1 MQSSTFL
8 LTNELL
14 FKSFMIG
21 AQNVILEKNQLN
33 AINVF
38 PVPDGDTGSNLAS
51 MMSSILERS
60 KLGKTSGETVQ
71 SIADAAIVGARGNSG
86 IIFAQYIIG
95 FSSGIQ
101 NDTVDTDTFINSV
114 EKAANFAYQ
123 SISKPVEGTM
133 ITVMRTWAVAMK
145 QFKLATT
152 NFIELMGK
160 AFEAAKEE
168 LARTPEKLAV
178 LKENKVVDAGA
189 KGFVH
194 FIEGFIKA
202 LKGEDIDL
210 TVHQNEVVSELHVD
224 HLEDS
229 QFRYCTEALLRGKH
243 FNLEALRIKLETFG
257 DSLVVAGSDTTV
269 RVHIHTDR
277 PDQVFAYL
285 SETGRISEQKVDDMK
300 RQFEAANHRKYP
312 IALVTDSIADLPES
326 MVDQYQIHMF
336 PINLII
342 NETNYYDKVTIQS
355 SRFYD
360 MMDTL
365 EVYPTS
371 AQPNAK
377 SLENFFSFLTT
388 YYQKIVVLTVSEK
401 MSGTF
406 QAFKDAAMKF
416 KDVADIRVINSKQN
430 SGAEGLLVMKAAQL
444 IESGATLDDV
454 EQKIQSLTG
463 KSKILV
469 SVKTLK
475 YMVRSGRVSKVT
487 GIIGKIMNLKP
498 IISID
503 EHGQGIIFEKSLSL
517 KSSNQKIEKHIRD
530 IVSKHGIENFAIVHA
545 NAFDRAK
552 QYAELYERII
562 GKKPDYVMDISTI
575 VAMNAGI
582 GTVAIAYIRGEKS

>member
-1 MQSSTFL
+1 MQSHPFL

-33 AINVF
+33 SINVF

-60 KLGKTSGETVQ
+60 KLGKTSEETVQ

-95 FSSGIQ
+95 FSQGIQ
-101 NDTVDTDTFINSV
+101 TDTVDTDTFIQSA
-114 EKAANFAYQ
+114 EQAASFAYQ

-145 QFKLATT
+145 QFKHATSS
-152 NFIELMGK
+152 FIELLGK
-160 AFEAAKEE
+160 AFESAKEE

-202 LKGEDIDL
+202 LKGEEIDL
-210 TVHQNEVVSELHVD
+210 SVHQNEVVSELHVD

-229 QFRYCTEALLRGKH
+229 QYRYCTEALLRGKH
-243 FNLEALRIKLETFG
+243 FNLEALRTRLETLG
-257 DSLVVAGSDTTV
+257 DSLVVAGSDQTV
-269 RVHIHTDR
+269 RIHIHTDH

-342 NETNYYDKVTIQS
+342 NDTNYYDKVTIQS

-360 MMDTL
+360 MMDSL

-371 AQPNAK
+371 AQPNPK

-388 YYQKIVVLTVSEK
+388 YYQKVVVLTVSEK

-406 QAFKDAAMKF
+406 QAFKEAALKF

-444 IESGATLDDV
+444 IESGASLDEV
-454 EQKIQSLTG
+454 EQKILSLTG

-487 GIIGKIMNLKP
+487 GIIGKLMNLKP

-503 EHGQGIIFEKSLSL
+503 ETGQGIIFEKSLSL
-517 KSSNQKIEKHIRD
+517 KSSNHKIEKHIREV
-530 IVSKHGIENFAIVHA
+530 VSQHGIENFAIVHA
-545 NAFDRAK
+545 NAPERAK
-552 QYAELYERII
+552 EYADLYEQII

-582 GTVAIAYIRGEKS
+582 GTVAIAYIRGDQS